1 MWMDYCSKYLKP
13 SVFENSPFDNQN
25 QYFHQNNFRINHCL
39 QLTVLE
45 ELRSSS
51 TNFLGLISLPD
62 LLVGAV
68 WSVEGVISVLAFF
81 GWLSVFSSVSVIEV
95 SISSAFLF
103 VPFPFPT
110 DVDRDLKYLMF
121 QAK

>member
-13 SVFENSPFDNQN
+13 SVFENNPFDNQN
-25 QYFHQNNFRINHCL
+25 IFHENKFRNNHCL

-68 WSVEGVISVLAFF
+68 GSVEGVISVLAFF

-103 VPFPFPT
+103 IAFPFPT
-110 DVDRDLKYLMF
+110 DVDRDLKYL
-121 QAK
+121 